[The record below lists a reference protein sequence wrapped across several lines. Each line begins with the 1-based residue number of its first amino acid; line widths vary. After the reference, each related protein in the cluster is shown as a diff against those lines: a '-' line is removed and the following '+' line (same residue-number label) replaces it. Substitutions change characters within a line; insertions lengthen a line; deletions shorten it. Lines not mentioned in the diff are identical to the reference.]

1 MSFTNTQMYT
11 LNSHI
16 DITRLGMKGCHVLQR
31 PQHWRPQ
38 YGTYHKLPYLEL
50 GTPSTTNKSCQYEDK
65 ILTTL
70 GHLTIQD
77 LQHILRSIWEKQYAF
92 LLYTLLQLDRQAIER
107 QPNFEQ
113 PLNLM
118 TGVSGLHQN
127 RMILDTTGALTT
139 TYYGNSEVLLS
150 KMKTMSLQS

>member
-1 MSFTNTQMYT
+1 MYT
-11 LNSHI
+11 HNSHI
-16 DITRLGMKGCHVLQR
+16 DITRLGMKGCRVLQR
-31 PQHWRPQ
+31 SQQWRPQ
-38 YGTYHKLPYLEL
+38 YGTYHKLPSLEL
-50 GTPSTTNKSCQYEDK
+50 GTPSTKRNNSCQYEDK

-107 QPNFEQ
+107 QPNFE

-118 TGVSGLHQN
+118 TGLSGLHQN

-139 TYYGNSEVLLS
+139 TYYDNSEVLLS
-150 KMKTMSLQS
+150 RMKTKSLQS

>member
-1 MSFTNTQMYT
+1 MYT
-11 LNSHI
+11 HNSHI
-16 DITRLGMKGCHVLQR
+16 DITRLGMKGWHVLQR

-38 YGTYHKLPYLEL
+38 YGTYHKLPSLEL
-50 GTPSTTNKSCQYEDK
+50 ERPGTKRNKLCQYEDK

-107 QPNFEQ
+107 QPLNN

-118 TGVSGLHQN
+118 TGLSGLHQKGWYQTLQVHWQLPI
-127 RMILDTTGALTT
+127 MTILKACCLEWRPRTFKAR
-139 TYYGNSEVLLS
+139 NWWV
-150 KMKTMSLQS
+150 K